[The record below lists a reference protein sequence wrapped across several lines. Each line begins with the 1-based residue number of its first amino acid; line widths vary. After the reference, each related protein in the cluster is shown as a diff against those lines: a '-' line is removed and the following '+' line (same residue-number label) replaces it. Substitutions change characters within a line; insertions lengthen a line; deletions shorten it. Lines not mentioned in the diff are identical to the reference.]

1 MANKNN
7 ANTARMPR
15 SSEVA
20 LTCACGERFAAT
32 VYHTVNVTLEP
43 RLLYRL
49 LAGQLNVATCPNC
62 GRQVEMTQ
70 PFIYHDMRRG
80 LLAYVYHRSDVEQED
95 REVLL
100 EYLRRAYVQA
110 VEEAERLTHA
120 QQRRTAEAPKPAIRR
135 RDSTDPDVLKASLEP
150 DAPPMQV
157 IFGVSELIAL
167 VDSLLEPEEKLGR
180 VALTARNPGT
190 AEKER
195 LRSIARRMAGQTA
208 CETMV
213 EEDGDEYTV
222 WLYGSRATVNLIARA
237 LHTSA

>member
-1 MANKNN
+1 
-7 ANTARMPR
+7 MPR
-15 SSEVA
+15 SSEVT
-20 LTCACGERFAAT
+20 LTCACGEHFAAT

-100 EYLRRAYVQA
+100 EHLRRAYVQA

-120 QQRRTAEAPKPAIRR
+120 QEQRMVDAAPKPAIRR
-135 RDSTDPDVLKASLEP
+135 RSDSDDADALRATLEP
-150 DAPPMQV
+150 EAPPMQV
-157 IFGVSELIAL
+157 IFGVSELTAL

-180 VALTARNPGT
+180 VALTARNPGA

-195 LRSIARRMAGQTA
+195 LLSIARRMAGQTA

-213 EEDGDEYTV
+213 EEDGEEYTI
-222 WLYGSRATVNLIARA
+222 WLYGSRATVNMIARA